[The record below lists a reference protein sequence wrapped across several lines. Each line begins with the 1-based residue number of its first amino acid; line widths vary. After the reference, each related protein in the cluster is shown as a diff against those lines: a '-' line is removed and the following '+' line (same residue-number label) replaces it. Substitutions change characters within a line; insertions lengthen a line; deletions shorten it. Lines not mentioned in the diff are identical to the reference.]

1 MLWAVTRAVGWVVRA
16 VVAMGTV
23 DVVARAARAA
33 AARVAETAVADTRNS
48 ICCIPL
54 SAR

>member
-1 MLWAVTRAVGWVVRA
+1 MVRA
-16 VVAMGTV
+16 AVAMGTV

>member
-1 MLWAVTRAVGWVVRA
+1 MRVGEAKEAAKEV
-16 VVAMGTV
+16 
-23 DVVARAARAA
+23 AARA